1 MKQMKETPFFS
12 GQRFEKLRFVWECGG
27 GVRGGGG
34 GGGGGGVRGGGG
46 KGGQKV
52 MERSGRPFEEE
63 TFHFGLGSGDNHDV
77 YFSLTFCPGTGR
89 AGRSKRRSRR
99 QKPSK
104 IVVRV
109 LRNPIVPLPG
119 LIPCFSLKIK

>member
-1 MKQMKETPFFS
+1 MEQMEETPFFS

-52 MERSGRPFEEE
+52 MERSGRPF
-63 TFHFGLGSGDNHDV
+63 
-77 YFSLTFCPGTGR
+77 
-89 AGRSKRRSRR
+89 
-99 QKPSK
+99 
-104 IVVRV
+104 
-109 LRNPIVPLPG
+109 
-119 LIPCFSLKIK
+119 

>member
-1 MKQMKETPFFS
+1 MEQMEETPFFS

-77 YFSLTFCPGTGR
+77 YFSLTFQNLWGGG
-89 AGRSKRRSRR
+89 AGRSKKEVTAKT
-99 QKPSK
+99 QAK
-104 IVVRV
+104 I
-109 LRNPIVPLPG
+109 G
-119 LIPCFSLKIK
+119 SES